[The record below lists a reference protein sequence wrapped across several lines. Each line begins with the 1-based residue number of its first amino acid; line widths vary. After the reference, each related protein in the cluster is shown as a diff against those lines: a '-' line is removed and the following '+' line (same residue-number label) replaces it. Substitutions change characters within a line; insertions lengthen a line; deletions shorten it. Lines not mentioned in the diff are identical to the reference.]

1 MTQKTVGYVEL
12 EWTCTYCGTRN
23 PGTQKKC
30 SGCGAMM
37 GEEDQFEAPVQQELI
52 TDEAKL
58 AQAKRGLPDI
68 HCPYCGTRNV
78 ARSEKCKHCGGDLTG
93 AVEREKG
100 RVVGAYREG
109 PVADVPCPYCGTPNP
124 ANAVKCKKCGGTLQ
138 KPVETPLAEPPP
150 AAPAATPKPRS
161 RFAGIAI
168 GAVALLCIV
177 AAAVFFILSGRTTDT
192 PAVVQ
197 SVLWERSIEIME
209 ERPVTHED
217 WEDQIPS
224 GAVIGSCSK
233 EYRRTQSEPAPG
245 AEEVCGTPY
254 TIDQGDGTGKVV
266 QDCEYR
272 IYDNRCEYTVNEWT
286 VVDRAVMQGSDLN
299 PQWPRMSLQSGQR
312 EGNQAEEYVVTFRAD
327 DSNETYTYHVDSAD
341 EFSRFNVGSYWTLK
355 VNTFGDV
362 TGAEPAK

>member
-37 GEEDQFEAPVQQELI
+37 GEEDQFEAPAQQELI

-58 AQAKRGLPDI
+58 ARARRGMPDI

-78 ARSEKCKHCGGDLTG
+78 AGSEKCKHCGGDLTG
-93 AVEREKG
+93 AMEREKG
-100 RVVGAYREG
+100 RVVGAYRAG
-109 PVADVPCPYCGTPNP
+109 PAPDVPCPYCGTPNP
-124 ANAVKCKKCGGTLQ
+124 ANAVKCKNCGGALQ
-138 KPVETPLAEPPP
+138 KPAEAPPP
-150 AAPAATPKPRS
+150 EPAAKPTAAPKPRS
-161 RFAGIAI
+161 RVAGLAIAAVVVLMSI
-168 GAVALLCIV
+168 CAVAYFVLG
-177 AAAVFFILSGRTTDT
+177 SRTTDT

-197 SVLWERSIEIME
+197 SVTWERSIQIME
-209 ERPVTHED
+209 QRPVTHQD
-217 WEDQIPS
+217 WEDQIPA
-224 GAVIGSCSK
+224 GAAIVSCSK

-266 QDCEYR
+266 QGCEYR
-272 IYDNRCEYTVNEWT
+272 IYDNRCQYTVNEWT
-286 VVDRAVMQGSDLN
+286 VVDEAVAQGNDLN
-299 PQWPRMSLQSGQR
+299 PQWPSASLWSDQR
-312 EGNQAEEYVVTFRAD
+312 EGRRAEEYVITFRAD
-327 DSNETYTYHVDSAD
+327 DKADTYTYNVDSAD
-341 EFSRFNVGSYWTLK
+341 EFSRFEVGSYWTLK

-362 TGAEPAK
+362 TDVEPAR

>member
-37 GEEDQFEAPVQQELI
+37 GEEDQFEAPAQQELI
-52 TDEAKL
+52 TDEEKL
-58 AQAKRGLPDI
+58 AQAKRGLADI

-78 ARSEKCKHCGGDLTG
+78 AGAEKCRHCGGDLTG

-100 RVVGAYREG
+100 RVVGAFRAG
-109 PVADVPCPYCGTPNP
+109 PAPDVPCPYCGTPNP
-124 ANAVKCKKCGGTLQ
+124 ANAIKCKKCGGNLQ
-138 KPVETPLAEPPP
+138 KPAEAPP
-150 AAPAATPKPRS
+150 AKPAAKPAAVPKPRS

-197 SVLWERSIEIME
+197 SVLWERSIQILEQ
-209 ERPVTHED
+209 RPVTHED

-245 AEEVCGTPY
+245 AEEVCSTPY

-272 IYDNRCEYTVNEWT
+272 IYDNRCEFTVNEWT

-312 EGNQAEEYVVTFRAD
+312 EGNQTQEYVVTFRAD

-341 EFSRFNVGSYWTLK
+341 EFSRFNLGSYWTLK

>member
-37 GEEDQFEAPVQQELI
+37 SKEDQFEAPLQQELI

-58 AQAKRGLPDI
+58 GRAKRGMPDI

-78 ARSEKCKHCGGDLTG
+78 AGSEKCKHCGGDLTG

-100 RVVGAYREG
+100 LVVGAYRAG
-109 PVADVPCPYCGTPNP
+109 PVPDVACPYCGTPNP
-124 ANAVKCKKCGGTLQ
+124 ANATKCKKCGGVLQ
-138 KPVETPLAEPPP
+138 KPAEAPLAKP
-150 AAPAATPKPRS
+150 AAKPTAAPKPRS
-161 RFAGIAI
+161 RVAGLAI
-168 GAVALLCIV
+168 GAVGVLLSICAV
-177 AAAVFFILSGRTTDT
+177 AYFVLGLRTTDT

-197 SVLWERSIEIME
+197 SVMWERSIAIME

-266 QDCEYR
+266 QDCQYR
-272 IYDNRCEYTVNEWT
+272 IYENKCEYTVNEWT
-286 VVDRAVMQGSDLN
+286 VVDKAVAQGNDPN

-312 EGNQAEEYVVTFRAD
+312 EGTQAEEYVVTFRAD
-327 DSNETYTYHVDSAD
+327 DGDETYTYHVNSAD
-341 EFSRFNVGSYWTLK
+341 EFSRFGVGSYWTLK
-355 VNTFGDV
+355 VNTFGNV
-362 TGAEPAK
+362 TDAEPAR

>member
-1 MTQKTVGYVEL
+1 
-12 EWTCTYCGTRN
+12 
-23 PGTQKKC
+23 
-30 SGCGAMM
+30 MM
-37 GEEDQFEAPVQQELI
+37 SEEDEFEAPVQQELI

-58 AQAKRGLPDI
+58 ARAKRGMPDI

-78 ARSEKCKHCGGDLTG
+78 AGSEKCKHCGGDLTG

-100 RVVGAYREG
+100 RVVGAYRAG
-109 PVADVPCPYCGTPNP
+109 PVPDVPCPYCATPNP
-124 ANAVKCKKCGGTLQ
+124 ANATKCKKCGGVLQ
-138 KPVETPLAEPPP
+138 KPTETPPAKP
-150 AAPAATPKPRS
+150 AAKPTAAPKPRS
-161 RFAGIAI
+161 RVAGLAI
-168 GAVALLCIV
+168 GAVGVLLSICAV
-177 AAAVFFILSGRTTDT
+177 AYFVLGLRTTDT

-197 SVLWERSIEIME
+197 SVMWERSIAIME

-217 WEDQIPS
+217 WEDQIPA

-272 IYDNRCEYTVNEWT
+272 IYDNKCEYTVNEWT
-286 VVDRAVMQGSDLN
+286 VVDKAVAQGNDPN

-312 EGNQAEEYVVTFRAD
+312 EGTQAEEYVVTFRAD
-327 DSNETYTYHVDSAD
+327 DGDETYTYHVNSAD
-341 EFSRFNVGSYWTLK
+341 EFSRFGVGSYWTLK
-355 VNTFGDV
+355 VNTFGNV
-362 TGAEPAK
+362 TDAEPAR

>member
-37 GEEDQFEAPVQQELI
+37 GEEDQFEAPAQQELI

-58 AQAKRGLPDI
+58 ARARRGMPDI
-68 HCPYCGTRNV
+68 HCPYCGTRNI
-78 ARSEKCKHCGGDLTG
+78 AGSEKCKHCGGDLTG

-100 RVVGAYREG
+100 RVVGAFRAG
-109 PVADVPCPYCGTPNP
+109 PVPDVPCPYCGTPNP
-124 ANAVKCKKCGGTLQ
+124 ANATKCRKCGGALQ
-138 KPVETPLAEPPP
+138 KPAEAPP
-150 AAPAATPKPRS
+150 AKPAAKPTAAPKPRS
-161 RFAGIAI
+161 RVAGLAIAAVVVLMSI
-168 GAVALLCIV
+168 CAVAYFVLG
-177 AAAVFFILSGRTTDT
+177 SRTTDA

-197 SVLWERSIEIME
+197 SVMWERTIQIME
-209 ERPVTHED
+209 QRPVTHED
-217 WEDQIPS
+217 WEDQIPT
-224 GAVIGSCSK
+224 GAVVDSCSK

-254 TIDQGDGTGKVV
+254 TVDQGDGTGKVV

-286 VVDRAVMQGSDLN
+286 VVDEAVAQGNDLN
-299 PQWPRMSLQSGQR
+299 PQWPNVSLWSDQR
-312 EGNQAEEYVVTFRAD
+312 EGGRAEEYVVTFRAD
-327 DSNETYTYHVDSAD
+327 DKADTYTYDVDSAS
-341 EFSRFNVGSYWTLK
+341 EFSRFDVGSYWTLK

-362 TGAEPAK
+362 TGAEPAR

>member
-37 GEEDQFEAPVQQELI
+37 SEEDEFEAPVQQELI

-58 AQAKRGLPDI
+58 ARAKRGMPDI

-78 ARSEKCKHCGGDLTG
+78 AGSEKCKHCGGDLTG

-100 RVVGAYREG
+100 RVVGAYRAG
-109 PVADVPCPYCGTPNP
+109 PVPDVPCPYCATPNP
-124 ANAVKCKKCGGTLQ
+124 ANATKCKKCGGVLQ
-138 KPVETPLAEPPP
+138 KPTETPPAKP
-150 AAPAATPKPRS
+150 AAKPTAAPKPRS
-161 RFAGIAI
+161 RVAGLAI
-168 GAVALLCIV
+168 GAVGVLLSICAV
-177 AAAVFFILSGRTTDT
+177 AYFVLGLRTTDT

-197 SVLWERSIEIME
+197 SVMWERSIAIME

-217 WEDQIPS
+217 WEDQIPA

-272 IYDNRCEYTVNEWT
+272 IYDNKCEYTVNEWT
-286 VVDRAVMQGSDLN
+286 VVDKAVAQGNDPN

-312 EGNQAEEYVVTFRAD
+312 EGTQAEEYVVTFRAD
-327 DSNETYTYHVDSAD
+327 DGDETYTYHVNSAD
-341 EFSRFNVGSYWTLK
+341 EFSRFGVGSYWTLK
-355 VNTFGDV
+355 VNTFGNV
-362 TGAEPAK
+362 TDAEPAR

>member
-58 AQAKRGLPDI
+58 AQAKRGMPDI

-78 ARSEKCKHCGGDLTG
+78 AGSEKCRHCGGDLTG
-93 AVEREKG
+93 AKTREKG
-100 RVVGAYREG
+100 RVVGAYRAG
-109 PVADVPCPYCGTPNP
+109 PMADVPCPYCATPNP
-124 ANAVKCKKCGGTLQ
+124 ANAVKCKKCGGNLQ
-138 KPVETPLAEPPP
+138 KPAEPSP
-150 AAPAATPKPRS
+150 AKLATKPTAAPKPRS
-161 RFAGIAI
+161 RVAGLAIATVVVLMSI
-168 GAVALLCIV
+168 CAVAYFVLG
-177 AAAVFFILSGRTTDT
+177 SRTTDT

-197 SVLWERSIEIME
+197 SVMWERSIEIME
-209 ERPVTHED
+209 ERPATHED

-224 GAVIGSCSK
+224 GALIGSCSK
-233 EYRRTQSEPAPG
+233 EFRRTQSEPAPG

-254 TIDQGDGTGKVV
+254 TVDQGDGTGKVV

-286 VVDRAVMQGSDLN
+286 VVDKVVAQGNDLN
-299 PQWPRMSLQSGQR
+299 PQWPNVSLWSDQR
-312 EGNQAEEYVVTFRAD
+312 EGGRAEEYVVTFRAD
-327 DSNETYTYHVDSAD
+327 DREKTYTYDVDSAN
-341 EFSRFNVGSYWTLK
+341 EFSRFDVGSFWTLK
-355 VNTFGDV
+355 VNAFGNV
-362 TGAEPAK
+362 TDAEPTR